1 MHRHVPRDC
10 ILDKLGTALFLKAES
25 GVIFPSFA
33 KTELALII
41 LNVPVIEKRL
51 LKFSTSRP
59 SFVFRVGVG
68 SWGRR
73 EKEHFPKSKGLKWL
87 GFHSFDLFSIT
98 RPGRVQKKML
108 NN

>member
-10 ILDKLGTALFLKAES
+10 IRDKLRTALFLKAES

-73 EKEHFPKSKGLKWL
+73 EKEHFPFL
-87 GFHSFDLFSIT
+87 
-98 RPGRVQKKML
+98 
-108 NN
+108 